1 MEKLSMKTY
10 IMYLSIPILLYC
22 FVVAVP
28 VLGAIQYS
36 LFEWSGGPKK
46 TFIGIN
52 NFITLIQ
59 DQLFWKSFLHNIV
72 LTLLCVVGQIGLAL
86 ILSLILNSKS
96 IKAKQFHLSV
106 AYFPV
111 ILSAV
116 VVGFIWQLIYDYNS
130 GLLNELLR
138 LVGLENWVQPWLANS
153 NLALFLVAVPL
164 IWKNIGYYMIII
176 LAGLAAIDT
185 SVLEM
190 AEIDGTNSFQRL
202 MKIVIPL
209 MRNTLIVC
217 ITLCISGNMKIFDH
231 IYVMTAGGPG
241 NATNVMAL
249 YAYQTS
255 FLKYKMGYGSA
266 ISIGILLL
274 SVGITLFVRSVTSR
288 STQND

>member
-1 MEKLSMKTY
+1 MEKLSRKTY

-22 FVVAVP
+22 FVVVVP

-36 LFEWSGGPKK
+36 LFEWSGGPNK

-52 NFITLIQ
+52 NFVTLIQ
-59 DQLFWKSFLHNIV
+59 DQLFWKSFFHNII
-72 LTLLCVVGQIGLAL
+72 LTCLCVVGQIGLAL
-86 ILSLILNSKS
+86 ILALILNSKS

-153 NLALFLVAVPL
+153 NLALFLVAIPL

-190 AEIDGTNSFQRL
+190 AEIDGTNSLQRL
-202 MKIVIPL
+202 IKIVIPL

-231 IYVMTAGGPG
+231 IYVMTGGGPG

-274 SVGITLFVRSVTSR
+274 SVGITLFVRFVTSR